1 MDVFGNEQNQY
12 INFYLTSDM
21 PDDDECG
28 NRNNAQL
35 KMDTF
40 LVSTI
45 RLSVTFVSKFDA
57 PLAWAVWLLN
67 NI

>member
-1 MDVFGNEQNQY
+1 MM
-12 INFYLTSDM
+12 SDM
-21 PDDDECG
+21 PDENGYG

-45 RLSVTFVSKFDA
+45 KLAVTFVSKFD
-57 PLAWAVWLLN
+57 V
-67 NI
+67 